1 MRSERLSANT
11 FWNKKGDPMITLEL
25 RIEYNDERTA
35 KAVFDSISPDNEGYV
50 STELMGNKL
59 LMKISSESAGTLR
72 NTADDLMA
80 CIKAAEEASGLVSGS
95 APDLDGD
102 TLFE

>member
-1 MRSERLSANT
+1 
-11 FWNKKGDPMITLEL
+11 MISLDL
-25 RIEYNDERTA
+25 RIRYNDERTA
-35 KAVFDSISPDNEGYV
+35 KAVFDSISPDNEGYIT
-50 STELMGNKL
+50 TELHGNEV
-59 LMKISSESAGTLR
+59 LMKIVTDNAGTMR

-80 CIKAAEEASGLVSGS
+80 CIKAAEEASGLVSGP